1 MRDVFEQMYG
11 NDMLAAFIVLVLIGS
26 AVVGFT
32 NNFVLITVDD
42 VTTVTKVSFKF
53 AIVAFD
59 ATVVTLTGA
68 TVVVG
73 VMVVVV
79 GRSYEAITKAPIS
92 CVIPGLVKL

>member
-1 MRDVFEQMYG
+1 MRDAFEQMYG
-11 NDMLAAFIVLVLIGS
+11 NDMLAASIVLVLIGS

-32 NNFVLITVDD
+32 NDFVLITVDD
-42 VTTVTKVSFKF
+42 VTTVTKVPFKF

-59 ATVVTLTGA
+59 ATVVTLTG

-73 VMVVVV
+73 VMVVIV

-92 CVIPGLVKL
+92 CVMPGLVKL